1 MVNTIVRWVVTGA
14 VAAALVGGTSG
25 ATLRAQNVPERKE
38 PRPGSRADQIEDKQE
53 AQALRSRIF
62 EDRERLR
69 ADRRRFGPRSPEV
82 IADRA
87 RLRHDREALR
97 RLRADR
103 RVDRRIRRQR
113 RWHGE
118 P

>member
-1 MVNTIVRWVVTGA
+1 MVDTIGRWVLTAVGA
-14 VAAALVGGTSG
+14 VALVGGTWG
-25 ATLRAQNVPERKE
+25 ATLRAQNAPEPNE

-69 ADRRRFGPRSPEV
+69 SDRRRFGPRSPEV

-87 RLRHDREALR
+87 RLRHDREAWR

-103 RVDRRIRRQR
+103 RVDRRIRRER
-113 RWHGE
+113 RWRG
-118 P
+118 

>member
-1 MVNTIVRWVVTGA
+1 MVNSVRRWILSGVA
-14 VAAALVGGTSG
+14 VAALTGGTCAAVLG
-25 ATLRAQNVPERKE
+25 AQNAPAQRE

-69 ADRRRFGPRSPEV
+69 SDRRRFGPRSPEV
-82 IADRA
+82 IADRSQ
-87 RLRHDREALR
+87 LRHDREAWR

-103 RVDRRIRRQR
+103 RADRRIRRER
-113 RWHGE
+113 RWRG
-118 P
+118 

>member
-38 PRPGSRADQIEDKQE
+38 PRPGSRADQAEDRQE
-53 AQALRSRIF
+53 AQALRSAILQ
-62 EDRERLR
+62 DRERLR
-69 ADRRRFGPRSPEV
+69 RDRRRFGPHSPEV
-82 IADRA
+82 TADRA
-87 RLRHDREALR
+87 HLRHDREALR

-103 RVDRRIRRQR
+103 RADRRIRRQR
-113 RWHGE
+113 RWRG
-118 P
+118 